1 MAVDLLRNF
10 GHVLANCTV
19 MNTNSGEEVNEF
31 HQDSDIIL
39 SQFPVE
45 PDLLKGIGDPL
56 EWSAIIIIVVHP
68 NPLGVIRLTKLSIN
82 QHKFLQF
89 VQIKPDDPVDVGSSS
104 LLELNFVAVEL
115 NIHWITS
122 SHENLGDE

>member
-1 MAVDLLRNF
+1 MAVDLLSNF

-19 MNTNSGEEVNEF
+19 MNTNSGEEVDEF
-31 HQDSDIIL
+31 HQDSNIIL

-45 PDLLKGIGDPL
+45 PDLLKGIGNPL
-56 EWSAIIIIVVHP
+56 EWSAIIILSVIQRT
-68 NPLGVIRLTKLSIN
+68 PLGVIRLAQFSID

-89 VQIKPDDPVDVGSSS
+89 VQIQPDDPVDVGSSS

-115 NIHWITS
+115 DIHWITL
-122 SHENLGDE
+122 SH